1 MPRKTDEVPTKR
13 IDEAYRRLVFAVA
26 NQAWADIQ
34 LYLKT
39 RTKSLTPEILNR
51 RERDYRTSVH
61 FFTAPYYGEGERYP
75 DISYFAH
82 LCSIDGAS
90 DGMAQK
96 LRKLCFAIERE
107 ISEGGTGLEAM
118 TGIKRVRTQ

>member
-1 MPRKTDEVPTKR
+1 MPRKTDDVPTKR

-26 NQAWADIQ
+26 SQAWADIQ

-39 RTKSLTPEILNR
+39 REKNLTPEILNR

-61 FFTAPYYGEGERYP
+61 FFTVPYYGEGERYP

-82 LCSIDGAS
+82 LCSVVGAG

-96 LRKLCFAIERE
+96 LRKLCIAIEQE
-107 ISEGGTGLEAM
+107 ISGGGTGLKAVE
-118 TGIKRVRTQ
+118 GGRRRR